1 MSDEAVVYLDHA
13 ATTPVAPEVC
23 EAMLAVLGDPG
34 LAANPSSGDHA
45 PGRRAAALV
54 EQARAEIAALIG
66 AQASEIVFT
75 SGATESDNL
84 ALLGVARG
92 SGWRGRHIV
101 SSRTE
106 HRAVLDALA
115 HLEREGF
122 EVTLLDP
129 GAAGHVSAQA
139 LAAALRDDT
148 VLVSLMHVNNETGA
162 INDIGALGAVCREA
176 GVPFHVD
183 AAQGIGKF
191 PIDVVAQGIDLLS
204 LNAHKVHG
212 PKGIGALYVSERA
225 RRRIEPL
232 VFGGGQEQ
240 GLRPGTLA
248 PHQIVGL
255 ARALTLAES
264 RRESETARLRALR
277 AALWEA
283 LQGCEGVLCNSPL
296 DGHGSPWILNV
307 CFEGVEGESLRYALD
322 GLMVVSGGS
331 ACNSMHQE
339 GSYVLRSLGRSDQ
352 QAMSS
357 LRFSFGLAT
366 DAAGLAR
373 AAAEVIIAVRWL
385 RAIAPAP
392 QSASLRA
399 SSSAGA
405 VN

>member
-1 MSDEAVVYLDHA
+1 MSDQNIVYLDHA

-23 EAMLAVLGDPG
+23 EVMLAVLGDPE
-34 LAANPSSGDHA
+34 LAANPASSGHA

-54 EQARAEIAALIG
+54 EQSRAEIAALIG
-66 AQASEIVFT
+66 AQAGEIVFT

-84 ALLGVARG
+84 AILGVARG
-92 SGWRGRHIV
+92 SAWRGRHIV

-115 HLEREGF
+115 RLAHEGF

-129 GAAGHVSAQA
+129 GAAGYVSPEA
-139 LAAALRDDT
+139 LAAAMRKDT

-162 INDIGALGAVCREA
+162 INDIAVLGEVCRKA

-191 PIDVVAQGIDLLS
+191 PIDVAVQGIDLLS
-204 LNAHKVHG
+204 FNAHKVHG
-212 PKGIGALYVSERA
+212 PKGIGALYVSALA

-255 ARALTLAES
+255 ARALSLAES
-264 RRESETARLRALR
+264 RRATETSRLRALR

-283 LQGCEGVLCNSPL
+283 MRGCEGVLCNSPL
-296 DGHGSPWILNV
+296 DAHGSPWILNA

-352 QAMSS
+352 QASSS

-366 DAAGLAR
+366 DAAGLAK
-373 AAAEVIIAVRWL
+373 AAAEVVIAVRWL
-385 RAIAPAP
+385 RSIAPACV
-392 QSASLRA
+392 RA
-399 SSSAGA
+399 SSAPGT